1 MRIDLSCPAEL
12 FRTAMPT
19 EGIPAVSMIMF
30 NLSDRVI
37 TSAEVTAVLL
47 SASGEEKARVV
58 FRGRALNGRPHSTF
72 SMNVPMAPDPAAK
85 QAEIHIDKVW
95 FSDNDVWR
103 RGEYEEA
110 EYTPHNLPAS
120 PALTNLKYVAGE
132 TAVGYPSYQNGLW
145 ICVCG
150 RPNADREMVCARC
163 RRDRESVFAMFNRE
177 TVEKQIALR
186 EKQLELS
193 TRSVREETGRLQRIR
208 EEEYIQKKATRRRRI
223 IILGCLLM
231 FLVVTS
237 CVMGLAI
244 PALRMASANK
254 AMENGDYESAR
265 ETLKDLSGFS
275 GAEEKIAE
283 CDWQI
288 IRQEANYILAPEEVT
303 PDTLDAMKSIS
314 GQLRD
319 IPNREE
325 AISLADE
332 IDLRRGRR
340 LLQEAQAMLAL
351 EVPAPEAPEG
361 DVSSEDST
369 TEDDQ
374 SSENGTEPAKEKK
387 NPLWRDGIAVD
398 DSNPESIR
406 CRRLVA
412 SARQAVSQL
421 PKDQPERIELELA
434 CLYTEA
440 QDAMNRRNFLTARE
454 TFRSLGDYRDSSGL
468 AIECLYQWS
477 LMQLEAEHYEE
488 AIDGLTPIMDY
499 RDSRNRIL
507 QCHYMLGEGLA
518 AEGLLEEACNE
529 YLKAGDWSSAKAK
542 LQATTYKMAEAAFIA
557 EDYEKAL
564 ELCSSIPGHT
574 DADLM
579 NWACR
584 YKLGNDAYKDREYT
598 LAYRMYSGIPENTT
612 IEEYKNVAEKRIECA
627 YEAGKLAI
635 AREDWT
641 LAIELLTAAGN
652 YRDAEK
658 QLAKV
663 QKKMEELYPGMV
675 PETTEPAE
683 TDAPENPGASDS
695 RTEEPGTDSPDSE
708 GQGSEGPNSEGS
720 GTEGAAANG
729 SGSDESESAGAEP
742 DLGPAAVIFLCDGD
756 GKIPPVAVQHF
767 GGVIRLFMGLQ
778 PGSIDPVIADG
789 QRGAEGQQQG
799 HQQDYSNDFFQHG
812 MPPEASVEIVESF

>member
-1 MRIDLSCPAEL
+1 MRIDLSCPAEI

-47 SASGEEKARVV
+47 SASGDEKARVV

-85 QAEIHIDKVW
+85 QAEIRIDKIW

-103 RGEYEEA
+103 RGEYEEV
-110 EYTPHNLPAS
+110 EYTPNNLPSS
-120 PALTNLKYVAGE
+120 PALMNLKYAAGE

-145 ICVCG
+145 VCVCG

-208 EEEYIQKKATRRRRI
+208 EEEYIQNKATRRRRI
-223 IILGCLLM
+223 IILACLLM
-231 FLVVTS
+231 FLAVTS

-254 AMENGDYESAR
+254 AMEDGDYESAR
-265 ETLKDLSGFS
+265 ETLTDLNGFS
-275 GAEEKIAE
+275 GTEEKIAE

-288 IRQEANYILAPEEVT
+288 LRQEAKNVLTPEEVAL
-303 PDTLDAMKSIS
+303 DTLDAMKSIS
-314 GQLRD
+314 GRLRD
-319 IPNREE
+319 IPDREE

-351 EVPAPEAPEG
+351 EVPAPEAPEEDG
-361 DVSSEDST
+361 TSEDGKTADNHT
-369 TEDDQ
+369 TED
-374 SSENGTEPAKEKK
+374 GTEPAEEKK
-387 NPLWRDGIAVD
+387 NPLWRDGIAVED
-398 DSNPESIR
+398 NNPESIR
-406 CRRLVA
+406 CRKLVA
-412 SARQAVSQL
+412 SARQAVSRL
-421 PKDQPERIELELA
+421 PKDHPERMELELA

-454 TFRSLGDYRDSSGL
+454 TFRSLGDYGDSSGL

-557 EDYEKAL
+557 EDFEKAL

-612 IEEYKNVAEKRIECA
+612 IEEYKNIAGKRTECA
-627 YEAGKLAI
+627 YEAGKLAM

-641 LAIELLTAAGN
+641 LAIELLTAAGD
-652 YRDAEK
+652 YRDAKK

-663 QKKMEELYPGMV
+663 QKKMAELYPGMV
-675 PETTEPAE
+675 PETTEP
-683 TDAPENPGASDS
+683 DAPENPDASDTK
-695 RTEEPGTDSPDSE
+695 TEDPGTASPDSE
-708 GQGSEGPNSEGS
+708 GSGSEGS
-720 GTEGAAANG
+720 GSEGSAANG
-729 SGSDESESAGAEP
+729 SGSDESAGAEP
-742 DLGPAAVIFLCDGD
+742 DGKWTVPDTSDEPDSPVTPA
-756 GKIPPVAVQHF
+756 PT
-767 GGVIRLFMGLQ
+767 
-778 PGSIDPVIADG
+778 
-789 QRGAEGQQQG
+789 
-799 HQQDYSNDFFQHG
+799 
-812 MPPEASVEIVESF
+812 PEAVTDTPTAAPDGMAPAGNATNAPQGTQGDSGFAVDDTVDDDEDS